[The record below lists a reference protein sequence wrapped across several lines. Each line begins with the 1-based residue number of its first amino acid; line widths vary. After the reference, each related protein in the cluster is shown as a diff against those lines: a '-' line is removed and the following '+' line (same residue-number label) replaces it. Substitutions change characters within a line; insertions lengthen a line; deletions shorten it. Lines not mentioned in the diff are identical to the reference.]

1 MEKKSLPRSAY
12 LNLTLALVIL
22 LSGSLLS
29 QVNFYANFESGN
41 MKSVQIDTTQ
51 HYSSSDSLS
60 YKVTTRTDIGGRW
73 FYFRISGVQNKFIKV
88 NVSNSDVKRAV
99 YSYDN
104 KTFER
109 FTAAESPSRN
119 TFQKTYEHDTVYVAY
134 YNPYTLTFLRERI
147 KQWSTSPYVKVDT
160 LGYTLRYLPIHEITI
175 TEPSMS
181 DSLKYHVWVHART
194 HPGETPSSWQFDGF
208 IESIIADNDLIQFYR
223 EHIVFHCIPFTNP
236 DGVYYGRSRT
246 NYDGVDVES
255 NWRSDAVTTQEV
267 KILKKRMAEINGNKV
282 LSIFQNLHSQASPF
296 CTFWIHDSSS
306 TSSSFYHYENL
317 FSNLNTSGNPY
328 FTQAD
333 YSYSNLSSTFPE
345 GWLWNNWGDQVMAL
359 TYETPYDF
367 YSTGKVVTNE
377 NLSYLGEHFMYSVSE
392 YLQLSHPKWIILDN
406 KNITSSWNPSTN
418 GTEFFGEN
426 YFTANAASQAGPAV
440 FQTDIIQPGKYD
452 VYAWWQSDAGNAYD
466 TKFSVEGNGNSA
478 VVEKSQKVDGG
489 EWNYL
494 STVNLFNSGAIKIS
508 VGDVASGQVVADAI
522 RIIYTGNPVRVEE
535 DSYSPNE
542 FQLYQNYPNP
552 FNPSTVI
559 SWRLA
564 AGSDVTLKMYDVL
577 GNEIGTLV
585 NEVQQAGR
593 HSINFN
599 ATNNPQ
605 LTTNSLSSGVYY
617 YKLQAGKFSQ
627 TKGMIYL
634 K

>member
-1 MEKKSLPRSAY
+1 MKIESHLPVPHFKQFV
-12 LNLTLALVIL
+12 LIIIL
-22 LSGSLLS
+22 MSCPLFA
-29 QVNFYANFESGN
+29 QVTFDANFESGN
-41 MKSVQIDTTQ
+41 MKSATTT
-51 HYSSSDSLS
+51 DSVN
-60 YKVTTRTDIGGRW
+60 YVVTTYEDIGGRW

-88 NVSNSDVKRAV
+88 TVSNSDVKRAV

-109 FTAAESPSRN
+109 FSASESPATK
-119 TFQKTYEHDTVYVAY
+119 TFQKTYEQDTVYVAY
-134 YNPYTLTFLRERI
+134 YTPYTLSFLRERI
-147 KQWSTSPYVKVDT
+147 KQWSSSPYIKVDT
-160 LGYTLRYLPIHEITI
+160 LGYTLRNLPIHELTVTDPAI
-175 TEPSMS
+175 P

-194 HPGETPSSWQFDGF
+194 HPSETPSSWQFDGF
-208 IESIIADNDLIQFYR
+208 IESILADNELIQFYR

-236 DGVYYGRSRT
+236 DGVYYGKSRT

-255 NWRSDAVTTQEV
+255 NWNKYDVSTTAEV
-267 KILKKRMAEINGNKV
+267 KILKKRMAEINGKKV

-296 CTFWIHDSSS
+296 CTFWIHTASS
-306 TSSSFYHYENL
+306 TSDVYYHSENQ

-345 GWLWNNWGDQVMAL
+345 GWLWNNWGDKVVAL
-359 TYETPYDF
+359 TYETPYDY

-406 KNITSSWNPSTN
+406 KNIASFWNPSSS
-418 GTEFFGEN
+418 GTEFFGDN
-426 YFTANAASQAGPAV
+426 YFTTNGSSQSGPAV

-452 VYAWWQSDAGNAYD
+452 VYAWWQSDAANAYD
-466 TKFSVEGNGNSA
+466 TKFVIEGNDKETS
-478 VVEKSQKVDGG
+478 VEKSQKVDGG

-508 VGDVASGQVVADAI
+508 VGDVANGQVVADAF

-535 DSYSPNE
+535 NSYLPNE

-559 SWRLA
+559 SWQLA
-564 AGSDVTLKMYDVL
+564 VGSDVTLKIYDVL
-577 GNEIGTLV
+577 GNEIATLV
-585 NEVQQAGR
+585 NEVQQAGK
-593 HSINFN
+593 HSTTFD
-599 ATNNPQ
+599 ATNNNQ
-605 LTTNSLSSGVYY
+605 LTTNKLASGIYY
-617 YKLQAGKFSQ
+617 YRLQAGQQSQ